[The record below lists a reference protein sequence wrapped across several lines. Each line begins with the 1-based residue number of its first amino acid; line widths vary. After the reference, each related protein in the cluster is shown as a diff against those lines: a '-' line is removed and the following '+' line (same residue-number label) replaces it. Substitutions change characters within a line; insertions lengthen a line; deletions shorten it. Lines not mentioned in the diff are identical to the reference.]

1 MNKFF
6 RKNQKKMLAVFSILL
21 MIVFVVTLGY
31 RGPGNGGG
39 AEVVIAHMGKTAIT
53 GTEMAEAKAEW
64 AALMRTQVPTR
75 MTPQPM
81 PLPFVVLPPNVAS
94 DIQQHPE
101 MYLLLRREA
110 EDNGIRVG
118 PDEAN
123 AIWVNDLH
131 RPASSLSQTEVEAM
145 RGILTIRAEVLQLG
159 ESVKVSD
166 PSWRRTVATEFQGVR
181 LNLVEFKAEDFDK
194 LVPPPTPQ
202 QLQEQFEKYKNV
214 ATKAGATPSLMP
226 EASSGLG
233 FGYQVPARVKL
244 QYITIPKAQIVASL
258 QLTPEKQHEWEVK
271 AAAYYLTHQSE
282 YVNPPA
288 TQPATKP
295 AEVFGPASGPA
306 TTAPATMAAAAP
318 PVTQPAFKPFE
329 QVSASIIETLMAD
342 DVKKQ
347 SDLVEK
353 DIASQL
359 SADWIAIRK
368 ADPSATQ
375 PASTQPAASQPAMA
389 AAPTTAPLMQT
400 AAALEPLAQSS
411 VPIHQIDVTTTQPTF
426 ARLEQI
432 RADVQARLHVS
443 VEIHGMNAW
452 QSLPQLGAL
461 PGIGSAQTADRD
473 PFNAYALSF
482 TGQPS
487 VISAALLQAW
497 EPSQALTD
505 SADNTYVFRLTAAQ
519 AAHAPEDM
527 TPLIPQ
533 LGADLRVAQTYDLAK
548 QAAQKLLVSAKTL
561 GLAQAT
567 RTSGQTVISTGQ
579 FSPRVG
585 ARMIPNYPLTDSAA
599 QADLG
604 AAAQKLLAGAT
615 SADPRPDALAELPS
629 IRRVLVIELAGV
641 QLPFEIPLWEA
652 QAETIRE
659 QREAATQS
667 LTGDYFAYDAVIA
680 RTQYKAEQKS

>member
-1 MNKFF
+1 MNKFI

-31 RGPGNGGG
+31 RGPGTGGG
-39 AEVVIAHMGKTAIT
+39 AEVVVAHMGKTAIT
-53 GTEMAEAKAEW
+53 STEMAEAKAEW

-81 PLPFVVLPPNVAS
+81 PLPFVILPPNVAS

-123 AIWVNDLH
+123 AIWVNDLN
-131 RPASSLSQTEVEAM
+131 RPASTLSQTEVDAM

-214 ATKAGATPSLMP
+214 APNVGTTSAFMP
-226 EASSGLG
+226 EKSSGLG

-258 QLTPEKQHEWEVK
+258 QWTPEKQHEWEVK
-271 AAAYYLTHQSE
+271 AASYYLAHQSE

-306 TTAPATMAAAAP
+306 TTAPATMAAAAT

-353 DIASQL
+353 DIAGQL

-368 ADPSATQ
+368 TNPSATQ
-375 PASTQPAASQPAMA
+375 PASTQPATSQPAMA
-389 AAPTTAPLMQT
+389 VIAP
-400 AAALEPLAQSS
+400 
-411 VPIHQIDVTTTQPTF
+411 TTQPTF

-443 VEIHGMNAW
+443 VEIHEMNAW
-452 QSLPQLGAL
+452 QDMHQLGAL

-473 PFNAYALSF
+473 SFNAYALSF

-487 VISAALLQAW
+487 IISATLLQVW

-505 SADNTYVFRLTAAQ
+505 ATDNTYVFRLTAAQ

-548 QAAQKLLVSAKTL
+548 QAAQKLFDSAKTL

-567 RTSGQTVISTGQ
+567 RTGGQKVITTGQ

-585 ARMIPNYPLTDSAA
+585 ARMIPNYPLTDSTA

-604 AAAQKLLAGAT
+604 AAAQKLLAEAT

-629 IRRVLVIELAGV
+629 IRRVLVIELAGA

-652 QAETIRE
+652 QAETVRE

-667 LTGDYFAYDAVIA
+667 LTGDYFAYDAVVA

>member
-1 MNKFF
+1 MGE
-6 RKNQKKMLAVFSILL
+6 RSSPPRQLAESDRS
-21 MIVFVVTLGY
+21 
-31 RGPGNGGG
+31 RGD
-39 AEVVIAHMGKTAIT
+39 A
-53 GTEMAEAKAEW
+53 
-64 AALMRTQVPTR
+64 R
-75 MTPQPM
+75 
-81 PLPFVVLPPNVAS
+81 
-94 DIQQHPE
+94 
-101 MYLLLRREA
+101 
-110 EDNGIRVG
+110 
-118 PDEAN
+118 
-123 AIWVNDLH
+123 
-131 RPASSLSQTEVEAM
+131 
-145 RGILTIRAEVLQLG
+145 ILTIRAEVLQVG
-159 ESVKVSD
+159 EAVKVSD

-214 ATKAGATPSLMP
+214 APKAGATPSLMP
-226 EASSGLG
+226 ETSSGLG

-271 AAAYYLTHQSE
+271 AASYYLAHQSE

-353 DIASQL
+353 DIAGQL

-368 ADPSATQ
+368 FDPSATQ

-389 AAPTTAPLMQT
+389 VIAP
-400 AAALEPLAQSS
+400 
-411 VPIHQIDVTTTQPTF
+411 TTQPTF

-443 VEIHGMNAW
+443 VEIHEINTWQNASCW
-452 QSLPQLGAL
+452 RCRAL
-461 PGIGSAQTADRD
+461 AAQTADHD

-487 VISAALLQAW
+487 IISATLLQVW

-505 SADNTYVFRLTAAQ
+505 SADNTYIFRLTAAQ

-533 LGADLRVAQTYDLAK
+533 LAADWRVAQTYDLAK
-548 QAAQKLLVSAKTL
+548 QAAQKLLDSAKTL

-567 RTSGQTVISTGQ
+567 RTGGQKVITTGQ
-579 FSPRVG
+579 FSPRIG
-585 ARMIPNYPLTDSAA
+585 AGMIPNYPLTDSTA

-604 AAAQKLLAGAT
+604 TAAQKLLAGAT
-615 SADPRPDALAELPS
+615 SADPHPDALAELPS